1 MSPILDIEQ
10 ILSLIVIWWYY
21 FFTTCGGVMIIRSIT
36 TFLNVSKANG
46 YPREQVKNLTNL
58 VLSAKKRYE
67 GAGNE
72 VQTSRLATNSFS
84 EFLPMSK
91 SSRSVQRV
99 QDIEEMVLSEGYDYL
114 SLGPAIPELPESY
127 TLIPEIFR
135 NTETV
140 FLTGKMI
147 NQRGEISLGAVKAC
161 AKIIADISTINP
173 NGFQNLYFSALANVP
188 GGTPFFPSAYWDRD
202 GTGFA
207 LALEAAD
214 LAVDA
219 FSQAETLREARKFY
233 IERLESEAGK
243 LEKIGE
249 ALSGEYSVAF
259 LGLDLTPA
267 PFISVERSVGT
278 ALEKLGVRSVGLHG
292 SLAAAAF
299 LMDAIDQARY
309 KKIGFNGL
317 MLPILEDV
325 VLAKR
330 VEEGS
335 LTIKDLLLMSS
346 VCGTGLDTVPL
357 PGDISEDQIASVLL
371 DVASLS
377 SRLQKP
383 LTARLMPIPGKR
395 AGEKTTFDFPFFV
408 NSCVMAL
415 DSEPLQG
422 LFDSDETFAIEPRIK
437 GE

>member
-1 MSPILDIEQ
+1 MSPVLDIEQ

-21 FFTTCGGVMIIRSIT
+21 FYKCGGDMIIRSIT
-36 TFLNVSKANG
+36 TFMNG
-46 YPREQVKNLTNL
+46 SRIDGLPFEQVKILTNL
-58 VLSAKKRYE
+58 VRLARKRYE
-67 GAGNE
+67 ETGYE

-84 EFLPMSK
+84 EFLPLSEPLH
-91 SSRSVQRV
+91 SVKKV
-99 QDIEEMVLSEGYDYL
+99 QDIEDMVLSEGYDYL
-114 SLGPAIPELPESY
+114 SMGPAIPENPESY

-135 NTETV
+135 TTETV
-140 FLTGKMI
+140 FLTGRMI
-147 NQRGEISLGAVKAC
+147 NQRNEISLAAVRAC
-161 AKIIADISTINP
+161 AKIITEISTYNP

-188 GGTPFFPSAYWDRD
+188 AGTPFFPSAYWEGE

-214 LAVDA
+214 LAVEA
-219 FSQAETLREARKFY
+219 FSNAETLREARKLY
-233 IERLESEAGK
+233 VERLESEAGK
-243 LEKIGE
+243 LESIGE
-249 ALSGEYSVAF
+249 SLSKEYGVPF

-299 LMDAIDQARY
+299 LMDAIDRARY

-317 MLPILEDV
+317 MLPILEDA

-330 VEEGS
+330 VEEDT

-357 PGDISEDQIASVLL
+357 SGDVSKEQVASVLL

-408 NSCVMAL
+408 NSCVMAI
-415 DSEPLQG
+415 DSEPVQG
-422 LFDSDETFAIEPRIK
+422 LFDSEETFAIQPRMK
-437 GE
+437 GK

>member
-1 MSPILDIEQ
+1 
-10 ILSLIVIWWYY
+10 
-21 FFTTCGGVMIIRSIT
+21 MIIRSIT
-36 TFLNVSKANG
+36 TFMNVSRVDG
-46 YPREQVKNLTNL
+46 LSLEQVENLTNL
-58 VLSAKKRYE
+58 VRSAKKRYE
-67 GAGNE
+67 ETGYE

-84 EFLPMSK
+84 EFLPLDEPLH
-91 SSRSVQRV
+91 SVQKV

-127 TLIPEIFR
+127 SLLPEIFR

-147 NQRGEISLGAVKAC
+147 NQRNEISLAAVRAC
-161 AKIIADISTINP
+161 AKIITEISTYNP

-188 GGTPFFPSAYWDRD
+188 GGTPFFPSAYWDRE

-214 LAVDA
+214 LAVKV
-219 FSQAETLREARKFY
+219 FSHAETLREARQLY

-243 LEKIGE
+243 LENIGE
-249 ALSGEYSVAF
+249 SLSDEYGVAF
-259 LGLDLTPA
+259 IGLDLTPA

-299 LMDAIDQARY
+299 LMDAIDRARY
-309 KKIGFNGL
+309 KKTGFNGL
-317 MLPILEDV
+317 MLPILEDA

-330 VEEGS
+330 VEEGT

-357 PGDISEDQIASVLL
+357 SGDVSEEQIASILL

-377 SRLQKP
+377 SRLNKP

-395 AGEKTTFDFPFFV
+395 AGEKTTFDFPFFA
-408 NSCVMAL
+408 NSCVMSL
-415 DSEPLQG
+415 DGEPLQG
-422 LFDSDETFAIEPRIK
+422 LFDSDETFAIQPGKK
-437 GE
+437 G

>member
-1 MSPILDIEQ
+1 
-10 ILSLIVIWWYY
+10 
-21 FFTTCGGVMIIRSIT
+21 MIIRSIT
-36 TFLNVSKANG
+36 TFLNGSRIDG
-46 YPREQVKNLTNL
+46 LPLEQVKILTNL
-58 VLSAKKRYE
+58 VRSAKKRYE
-67 GAGNE
+67 EAGYE

-84 EFLPMSK
+84 EFLPLGEPTHCVK
-91 SSRSVQRV
+91 RV
-99 QDIEEMVLSEGYDYL
+99 QGIEEMVLSEGYDYL
-114 SLGPAIPELPESY
+114 SLGPAVPEMPESY
-127 TLIPEIFR
+127 VLIPEIFR
-135 NTETV
+135 NTESV

-147 NQRGEISLGAVKAC
+147 NKKCEISLPAVRAC
-161 AKIIADISTINP
+161 AKIITDISTHET

-188 GGTPFFPSAYWDRD
+188 AGTPFFPSAYWDGD

-214 LAVDA
+214 LAVEA
-219 FSQAETLREARKFY
+219 FSQAKTLQEARKLY
-233 IERLESEAGK
+233 IERLEFEAGK
-243 LEKIGE
+243 LENIGE
-249 ALSGEYSVAF
+249 LLGNEYGVAF

-267 PFISVERSVGT
+267 PFVSVERSVGT

-299 LMDAIDQARY
+299 LMDAIDRADY

-317 MLPILEDV
+317 MLPILEDA

-335 LTIKDLLLMSS
+335 LTVKDLLLMSS

-357 PGDISEDQIASVLL
+357 SGDVTEDQIASVLL

-383 LTARLMPIPGKR
+383 LTARLMPIPGKF

-408 NSCVMAL
+408 NSCVMSL
-415 DSEPLQG
+415 EGEPLQG
-422 LFDSDETFAIEPRIK
+422 FFDSEETFNIQPRRK
-437 GE
+437 G

>member
-1 MSPILDIEQ
+1 
-10 ILSLIVIWWYY
+10 
-21 FFTTCGGVMIIRSIT
+21 MIIRSIT
-36 TFLNVSKANG
+36 TFMNG
-46 YPREQVKNLTNL
+46 SRIDGLPFEQVKILTNL
-58 VLSAKKRYE
+58 VRLARKRYE
-67 GAGNE
+67 ETGYE

-84 EFLPMSK
+84 EFLPLSEPLH
-91 SSRSVQRV
+91 SVKKV
-99 QDIEEMVLSEGYDYL
+99 QDIEDMVLSEGYDYL
-114 SLGPAIPELPESY
+114 SLGPAIPENPESY

-135 NTETV
+135 TTETV

-147 NQRGEISLGAVKAC
+147 NQRNEISLAAVRAC
-161 AKIIADISTINP
+161 AKIITEISTYNP

-188 GGTPFFPSAYWDRD
+188 AGTPFFPSAYWEGE

-214 LAVDA
+214 LAVEA
-219 FSQAETLREARKFY
+219 FSNAETLREARKLY

-243 LEKIGE
+243 LESIGE
-249 ALSGEYSVAF
+249 SLSKEYGVPF

-299 LMDAIDQARY
+299 LMDAIDRARY

-317 MLPILEDV
+317 MLPILEDA

-330 VEEGS
+330 VEEDT

-357 PGDISEDQIASVLL
+357 SGDVSKEQVASVLL

-408 NSCVMAL
+408 NSCVMAI
-415 DSEPLQG
+415 DSEPVQG
-422 LFDSDETFAIEPRIK
+422 LFDSEETFAIQPRMK
-437 GE
+437 GK

>member
-1 MSPILDIEQ
+1 MSPVLDIEQ

-21 FFTTCGGVMIIRSIT
+21 FYKCGGDMIIRSIT
-36 TFLNVSKANG
+36 TFMNG
-46 YPREQVKNLTNL
+46 SRIDGLPFEQVKILTNL
-58 VLSAKKRYE
+58 VRLARKRYE
-67 GAGNE
+67 ETGYE

-84 EFLPMSK
+84 EFLPLSEPLH
-91 SSRSVQRV
+91 SVKKV
-99 QDIEEMVLSEGYDYL
+99 QDIEDMVLSEGYDYL
-114 SLGPAIPELPESY
+114 SLGPAIPENPESY

-135 NTETV
+135 TTETV

-147 NQRGEISLGAVKAC
+147 NQRNEISLAAVRAC
-161 AKIIADISTINP
+161 AKIITEISTYNP

-188 GGTPFFPSAYWDRD
+188 AGTPFFPSAYWEGE

-214 LAVDA
+214 LAVEA
-219 FSQAETLREARKFY
+219 FSNAETLREARKLY

-243 LEKIGE
+243 LESIGE
-249 ALSGEYSVAF
+249 SLSKEYGVPF

-299 LMDAIDQARY
+299 LMDAIDRARY

-317 MLPILEDV
+317 MLPILEDA

-330 VEEGS
+330 VEEGT

-357 PGDISEDQIASVLL
+357 SGDVSKEQVASVLL

-408 NSCVMAL
+408 NSCVMAI
-415 DSEPLQG
+415 DSEPVQG
-422 LFDSDETFAIEPRIK
+422 LFDSEETFAIQPRMK
-437 GE
+437 GK